1 MGEVPGT
8 TCKSTGTVPQYRLL
22 LLYLLKSAAIV
33 AYTAIAFLFT
43 SGFMGLPS
51 SINLEHD
58 QHMSTV

>member
-1 MGEVPGT
+1 VRHLQEDEDT
-8 TCKSTGTVPQYRLL
+8 TAISIL

-51 SINLEHD
+51 SINLAQD
-58 QHMSTV
+58 QHANIV